1 MTGSGAGAQSLR
13 ANVRKVLGGAAL
25 LASAQVLSRLI
36 AMVFTLVI
44 ARLMSVSDFGTLN
57 FALSMVVIFALVQD
71 LGISRTVVKEIAR
84 RPEDAALWIGRLLPA
99 KLVLSSIAAF
109 AMPVAAAMAGYDG
122 SSVVV
127 LVVGA
132 SMLPSA
138 AVWLLL
144 ENATQGVGAIR
155 LLARVTISNAA
166 LQTTLGL
173 AAAWMGRGDPRVLVA
188 AMVVA
193 NVLGTVILWRLLV
206 RRIGPIVP
214 AFDLAF
220 SRRTIAASLPY
231 LSVAIAVAAIG
242 RVEVLML
249 ARLAGDAQAG
259 VFAAAFK
266 LFEAA
271 LFVLYSTQ
279 IAMNPILARL
289 VAGERPD
296 LERWLDWEFG
306 VLAALAVPAC
316 AGAYL
321 LAGPLIQ
328 LLYPQGY
335 AEAGDVLRVLLSAL
349 PIVAMQVFTAGVLV
363 LTDGQRAVLALNLA
377 VIAAQVVLAWA
388 LIPRFGALGAALG
401 LVGSQLV
408 AAALGVALISRRVA
422 GPSAF
427 AGFRRMVVVSVAAVA
442 AGWAVRAAAGDLSGV
457 AAAVAV
463 VACCIPFS
471 NVRLLPPR

>member
-1 MTGSGAGAQSLR
+1 
-13 ANVRKVLGGAAL
+13 
-25 LASAQVLSRLI
+25 
-36 AMVFTLVI
+36 
-44 ARLMSVSDFGTLN
+44 
-57 FALSMVVIFALVQD
+57 
-71 LGISRTVVKEIAR
+71 
-84 RPEDAALWIGRLLPA
+84 
-99 KLVLSSIAAF
+99 
-109 AMPVAAAMAGYDG
+109 
-122 SSVVV
+122 
-127 LVVGA
+127 
-132 SMLPSA
+132 
-138 AVWLLL
+138 
-144 ENATQGVGAIR
+144 
-155 LLARVTISNAA
+155 
-166 LQTTLGL
+166 
-173 AAAWMGRGDPRVLVA
+173 
-188 AMVVA
+188 
-193 NVLGTVILWRLLV
+193 
-206 RRIGPIVP
+206 
-214 AFDLAF
+214 
-220 SRRTIAASLPY
+220 
-231 LSVAIAVAAIG
+231 
-242 RVEVLML
+242 ML

-321 LAGPLIQ
+321 LAGPLIL

-377 VIAAQVVLAWA
+377 VIASQVVLAWA

-401 LVGSQLV
+401 LVGSQLA
-408 AAALGVALISRRVA
+408 AAALGLALISRRVA

-442 AGWAVRAAAGDLSGV
+442 AGWTVRAAAGDLPGV

-471 NVRLLPPR
+471 SVRLLPPR